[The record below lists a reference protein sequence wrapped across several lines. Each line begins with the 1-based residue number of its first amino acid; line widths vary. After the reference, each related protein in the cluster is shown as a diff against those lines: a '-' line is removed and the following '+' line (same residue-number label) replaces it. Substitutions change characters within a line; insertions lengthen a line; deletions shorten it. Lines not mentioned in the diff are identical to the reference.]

1 MSIDMTQLE
10 VVINSI
16 INMNKKMQS
25 METKF
30 QTKVDSLEEENRQLY
45 KRIEK
50 LSETNARNEMEKEDK
65 NAFINKLSRGVK
77 KISRVVKKNEDYITT
92 LFENVERRDD
102 MNETN
107 DVNIKSLFQNCELY
121 ENQIAILFKCNN
133 NQELRMDEL
142 ILNNKIMVDDINCA
156 FKNMENN
163 YKCRQED
170 NETNNKDIEENIE
183 LLFKNDKMNENK
195 IKKLFNKC
203 ELYQKQIEILFDND
217 K

>member
-45 KRIEK
+45 KQIEK

-65 NAFINKLSRGVK
+65 NSFINKLSRGVK

-102 MNETN
+102 MNDTN

-142 ILNNKIMVDDINCA
+142 IINNKIMVDDINCA

-163 YKCRQED
+163 YKYREED
-170 NETNNKDIEENIE
+170 NETNNKDIEENIA
-183 LLFKNDKMNENK
+183 LLLEKDKMNEKK
-195 IKKLFNKC
+195 IKKLFNNC
-203 ELYQKQIEILFDND
+203 QIFQKQIEILFDND

>member
-45 KRIEK
+45 KQIEK

-65 NAFINKLSRGVK
+65 NSFINKLSCGVK

-102 MNETN
+102 IHETN
-107 DVNIKSLFQNCELY
+107 DVNIKYLFQNCELY

-142 ILNNKIMVDDINCA
+142 ILNNKMMVDDINCA

-163 YKCRQED
+163 YKYREED

-183 LLFKNDKMNENK
+183 LLFEKDKMNEKK
-195 IKKLFNKC
+195 IKKLFNNC
-203 ELYQKQIEILFDND
+203 QIFQKQIEILFDND